1 MIMAKNDGM
10 DALSALLGL
19 GILGA
24 IVDDTKEV
32 PPFVRDMQRAKAAE
46 SIKTEQ
52 PKQKPTPADGAKV
65 AKEMYDAYV
74 QAGFTEVQA
83 FDLLKCLLTNKR

>member
-10 DALSALLGL
+10 DALGALLGL

-24 IVDDTKEV
+24 MVDDTKEV
-32 PPFVRDMQRAKAAE
+32 LPFIREMQRAKAAE
-46 SIKTEQ
+46 NSKVEQ
-52 PKQKPTPADGAKV
+52 PKRNPTPADGARV
-65 AKEMYDAYV
+65 AKDIYDAYV

>member
-1 MIMAKNDGM
+1 MIMAKNDEM

-24 IVDDTKEV
+24 MVDGAKEV
-32 PPFVRDMQRAKAAE
+32 PPFVREMQRAKAAE
-46 SIKTEQ
+46 NSKVEH
-52 PKQKPTPADGAKV
+52 PKQKPTPVDGAKV
-65 AKEMYDAYV
+65 AKDMYDAYV

-83 FDLLKCLLTNKR
+83 FDLLKCLLTSKR

>member
-1 MIMAKNDGM
+1 MAKNDGM

-24 IVDDTKEV
+24 MVDDTKDV
-32 PPFVRDMQRAKAAE
+32 PPFVREMQRAKAAGNSKVE
-46 SIKTEQ
+46 QPQ
-52 PKQKPTPADGAKV
+52 PKQKPTPTDGAKV

-74 QAGFTEVQA
+74 QAGFTEAQA

>member
-1 MIMAKNDGM
+1 MAKNDGM
-10 DALSALLGL
+10 DALGALLGL

-24 IVDDTKEV
+24 MVDDTREV
-32 PPFVRDMQRAKAAE
+32 PPFIREMQGAKAAGN
-46 SIKTEQ
+46 SKVEQ

-65 AKEMYDAYV
+65 AKDMYDAYV
-74 QAGFTEVQA
+74 QAGFTEEQA